1 MVLFIGTLP
10 LFLLYGA
17 LFFTR
22 ELPWPR
28 IFQTLQKNMSGEA
41 DTLRGMRRAGADGRD
56 ALFTSQLSPR
66 IIPPGRMP
74 LKDLAPTDP
83 GFPRKPC
90 STIVEGVRWC
100 TPKKP
105 SGLLVFP
112 SSFSGEIATDI
123 ATPETLGYYGAKF
136 ANRTE
141 ERIEVNIEHQ
151 QTNFTYA
158 ENYLHNYVLVDKEK
172 GGAGGA
178 TLERHSFCH
187 TDTPFQDL
195 DSSGVFVIGKFL
207 DESETQLELT
217 GFLIPRNQTLW
228 VPAGVIHTNNYLKGK
243 WNTMLK
249 IGEPIDAVEL
259 IRDGKQFSFTFGLVA
274 ICDLIRYPK
283 YFQTNQTFREPLCSP
298 QPEFEHNG
306 WIFNDCLLLH
316 RLLLTYQGW
325 QVEEDTL

>member
-1 MVLFIGTLP
+1 
-10 LFLLYGA
+10 
-17 LFFTR
+17 
-22 ELPWPR
+22 
-28 IFQTLQKNMSGEA
+28 
-41 DTLRGMRRAGADGRD
+41 MRRPGADGSD
-56 ALFTSQLSPR
+56 ALLTSTSSPR
-66 IIPPGRMP
+66 IIPLGQMP
-74 LKDLAPTDP
+74 LRDLAPTVP
-83 GFPRKPC
+83 GFPQKPC
-90 STIVEGVRWC
+90 STIVKGVRWC

-105 SGLLVFP
+105 PGLLVFP

-123 ATPETLGYYGAKF
+123 ATPETLAFYGAKF

-158 ENYLHNYVLVDKEK
+158 ENYLHNYVLVAKEK

-187 TDTPFQDL
+187 TDTPFEDL
-195 DSSGVFVIGKFL
+195 NSSGIFVIGKFL
-207 DESETQLELT
+207 DESETELELT

-259 IRDGKQFSFTFGLVA
+259 IRDGKQFSFTFGSVA
-274 ICDLIRYPK
+274 ICDFIYRWMHPK
-283 YFQTNQTFREPLCSP
+283 YFLIN
-298 QPEFEHNG
+298 
-306 WIFNDCLLLH
+306 
-316 RLLLTYQGW
+316 
-325 QVEEDTL
+325 